1 MELKNIVIYS
11 DMDGTLLTD
20 WSLGPVVPKRNLESI
35 TEFVKE
41 GGNFSIASGRQYRDA
56 LSFFPQHFCNA
67 PSVQNNGALIYD
79 CIAERVLQKTPLPQK
94 YKEECIAFAQTHRE
108 CWLVASNEVEILQID
123 LGDSRD
129 TMLQDLTRKHIPFSV
144 FLTDEFFKVVYIVS
158 EPSQMP
164 ALEKEVAGLPS
175 AGLVNS
181 SLSAPIYLECFDRST
196 DKGRGVREAVRLA
209 GLEQK
214 TLVCIG
220 DFFND
225 VSMLQAADIAACP
238 CSAPDAVKDIC
249 QIITCN
255 NNEGALADLIER
267 LRRL

>member
-20 WSLGPVVPKRNLESI
+20 WSLGPVVPKCNLESI
-35 TEFVKE
+35 TEFIKE
-41 GGNFSIASGRQYRDA
+41 GGNFSIASGRQYRDT

-79 CIAERVLQKTPLPQK
+79 CITERVLQKTPLPK
-94 YKEECIAFAQTHRE
+94 TYKEECIAFAQAHKE
-108 CWLVASNEVEILQID
+108 CWIVTSNENEIFQID
-123 LGDSRD
+123 FGDSRD
-129 TMLQDLTRKHIPFSV
+129 TTLQDLTRKHIPFSE
-144 FLTDEFFKVVYIVS
+144 FLIGEFFKVVYIVS
-158 EPSQMP
+158 TPSQMP
-164 ALEKEVAGLPS
+164 VLEDKVAKLPS

-181 SLSAPIYLECFDRST
+181 SLSSPVYLECFHRST
-196 DKGRGVREAVRLA
+196 DKGRGVREAIRLA
-209 GLEQK
+209 GLEPK

-238 CSAPDAVKDIC
+238 DNAPDAIKSIC
-249 QIITCN
+249 QIVTCN
-255 NNEGALADLIER
+255 NNEGALSDLIEQ
-267 LRRL
+267 LRRR